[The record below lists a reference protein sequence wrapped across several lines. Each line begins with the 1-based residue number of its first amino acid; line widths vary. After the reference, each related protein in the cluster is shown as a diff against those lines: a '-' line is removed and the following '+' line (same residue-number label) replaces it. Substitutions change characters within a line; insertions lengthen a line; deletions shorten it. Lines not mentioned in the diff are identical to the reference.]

1 MCYIRVYMK
10 QQWLEDEG
18 EGRPEPL
25 SSICTDID
33 FEIVCLERYHDI
45 IKHLIEGSEA
55 ISTLEDD

>member
-1 MCYIRVYMK
+1 MK
-10 QQWLEDEG
+10 QHWLEDEG

-25 SSICTDID
+25 SSICFDID